1 MDSFRLQRE
10 SEVIT
15 RTFYQKLQRAMD
27 VEIDRIVRE
36 IKRQIPQKMQAVKS
50 EILGSYQVIA
60 TTAVQRVFMQ
70 TYGESYDVAS
80 LNTSLT
86 LGIGNDL
93 RPIFLYNKDIFK
105 FDTTLKNNER
115 AFNQN
120 VRQYASFR
128 NTLEDPEFYTIEEE
142 TAYEEDSNPF
152 DEAFDNIT
160 EENTRDYN
168 IFSPH
173 NKQNQQGG
181 YASLTET
188 FEKARNIALDEFE
201 KEYITHI
208 KPRILKKYG
217 IKLG

>member
-1 MDSFRLQRE
+1 MNSFRLQKE

-27 VEIDRIVRE
+27 VEINRIVRE

-50 EILGSYQVIA
+50 EILGSYQIIA
-60 TTAVQRVFMQ
+60 TTAVQRVFVE
-70 TYGESYDVAS
+70 TYGQNYDMAS
-80 LNTSLT
+80 LNNSLT
-86 LGIGNDL
+86 LGIGDDL
-93 RPIFLYNKDIFK
+93 RPIFLYNKDLFK
-105 FDTTLKNNER
+105 FDTTLKRNER

-120 VRQYASFR
+120 AKQYASFR

-142 TAYEEDSNPF
+142 VAYEEDSNPF

-160 EENTRDYN
+160 EDNTKDYN

-188 FEKARNIALDEFE
+188 FEKARNIALNEFE

-217 IKLG
+217 IQIG